1 VWVLAPH
8 GPGPRGRP
16 ALALF
21 SSTCVPLVAAI
32 TTIGVEQEVLGTD
45 EAAALVGAA
54 TLSVLLLPLL
64 ALKLRG
70 GATRPSLSSTESET
84 W

>member
-1 VWVLAPH
+1 L
-8 GPGPRGRP
+8 
-16 ALALF
+16 
-21 SSTCVPLVAAI
+21 SSACVPLAAN
-32 TTIGVEQEVLGTD
+32 TTIGVERKALGTD
-45 EAAALVGAA
+45 EAAAPVGAA
-54 TLSVLLLPLL
+54 MLSVLLLPLL